1 MKFRKSIFKR
11 KNLPL
16 TLFVAFLCVITGFS
30 WFVTY
35 DNFQLDTEYIYIQ
48 TDKLSKEFNGFRIAH
63 VSDYHN
69 RNNPSF
75 DEKIFQSLEEAKP
88 DIIVL
93 TGDLV
98 DKSHT
103 DVDVA
108 LSFASRLL
116 SVAPVYYV
124 LGNHEANIWCS
135 DNILMD
141 DMLKTL
147 QLMGVVLLRNS
158 HTEIAISDDVS
169 FNLFGLDEP
178 YFYTDARGVE
188 SVTTDFCE
196 NFEINDDEYNVLLAH
211 HPERLKVYAE
221 YNFDLVF
228 SGHAHAGQFRI
239 FNQGIFAP
247 DQGLLPEYTS
257 GLYEKGNTKLILSR
271 GLGNSVFPFR
281 IFNQSHLIVTEF
293 KIN

>member
-35 DNFQLDTEYIYIQ
+35 DNFQLDTEYIYVQ

-124 LGNHEANIWCS
+124 LGNHEANICRTQ
-135 DNILMD
+135 NVLFE
-141 DMLKTL
+141 DMIKALD
-147 QLMGVVLLRNS
+147 LMGIVIMRNEYEKIHVS
-158 HTEIAISDDVS
+158 EGVS

-178 YFYTDARGVE
+178 YFYSDARKVDTRTIE
-188 SVTTDFCE
+188 FCKS
-196 NFEINDDEYNVLLAH
+196 FEIDKKEYNVLLAH
-211 HPERLKVYAE
+211 HPEQLKVYSDFG
-221 YNFDLVF
+221 FDIVF
-228 SGHAHAGQFRI
+228 SGHAHAGQFRF
-239 FNQGIFAP
+239 FNQGVFAP
-247 DQGLLPEYTS
+247 DQGLLPKYTS
-257 GLYEKGNTKLILSR
+257 GLYEMGNTKLILSR